1 MVQLCRK
8 GEKMK
13 KIYFCLMTFIMPL
26 VLASCQV
33 EFHWIENNEYKRVF
47 LPERIGIP
55 VLVGLIVFILFV
67 ICFAEMYYLTH
78 RKFRCPKC
86 GAEIS
91 PHWYEFSAL
100 LHQNNRSVMKC
111 PDCKRKG
118 FCDLIGKM

>member
-1 MVQLCRK
+1 MKRLLLC
-8 GEKMK
+8 
-13 KIYFCLMTFIMPL
+13 FVSSLT
-26 VLASCQV
+26 VLNLSSCRV
-33 EFHWIENNEYKRVF
+33 EFHTGEQRIL
-47 LPERIGIP
+47 LPARIGIP
-55 VLVGLIVFILFV
+55 ILIALILLILFIV
-67 ICFAEMYYLTH
+67 CFVEMYYLTH

-118 FCDLIGKM
+118 FCDLIGKI

>member
-1 MVQLCRK
+1 MVFICRK
-8 GEKMK
+8 GKKMK
-13 KIYFCLMTFIMPL
+13 KLYFSLLSALTLLMFS
-26 VLASCQV
+26 SCQV
-33 EFHWIENNEYKRVF
+33 EFHTSKYSVL
-47 LPERIGIP
+47 LPARIGILI
-55 VLVGLIVFILFV
+55 LVGLIVFILFV